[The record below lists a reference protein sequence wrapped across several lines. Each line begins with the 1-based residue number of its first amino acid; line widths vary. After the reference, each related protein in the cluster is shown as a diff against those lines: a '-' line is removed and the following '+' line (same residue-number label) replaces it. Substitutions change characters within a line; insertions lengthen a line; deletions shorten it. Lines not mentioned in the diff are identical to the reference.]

1 MPDLRF
7 FIAIAVL
14 SVVVL
19 VVCCLVYALLSR
31 ALWFSIH
38 ALTHE
43 LEVVRAQVT
52 REVKTRAGAE
62 SQQGGKM
69 NASVLRDLLALT
81 QAQQGGNQQMSRED
95 IIDRGRRGA

>member
-19 VVCCLVYALLSR
+19 VVCCLIYALLSR
-31 ALWFSIH
+31 AIWYSLN
-38 ALTHE
+38 AMNHE

-52 REVKTRAGAE
+52 REVKTRAGAASAE
-62 SQQGGKM
+62 GSKM
-69 NASVLRDLLALT
+69 SASVLRDLLALT
-81 QAQQGGNQQMSRED
+81 QAQQGGNQQMTRED
-95 IIDRGRRGA
+95 IIERGRRGA

>member
-7 FIAIAVL
+7 FIAIGVL

-19 VVCCLVYALLSR
+19 VVSCLIYALLSR
-31 ALWFSIH
+31 TIWFSIN
-38 ALTHE
+38 ALSHE

-69 NASVLRDLLALT
+69 SASVLKDILALT
-81 QAQQGGNQQMSRED
+81 QAQQGGNQQLSRED

>member
-7 FIAIAVL
+7 FIAMAVL

-19 VVCCLVYALLSR
+19 VVSCLIYALLSR
-31 ALWFSIH
+31 SLWY
-38 ALTHE
+38 AMNTLTHE

-52 REVKTRAGAE
+52 REVKTRAGHE

-69 NASVLRDLLALT
+69 SASVLRDLLALT
-81 QAQQGGNQQMSRED
+81 QAQQGGNQQMSRDE
-95 IIDRGRRGA
+95 IIERGRRA

>member
-7 FIAIAVL
+7 FVAIAVL

-19 VVCCLVYALLSR
+19 VVTCLIYALLSR
-31 ALWFSIH
+31 SLWYAMN

-52 REVKTRAGAE
+52 REVKTRAGQE

-69 NASVLRDLLALT
+69 SANVLKDLLALT
-81 QAQQGGNQQMSRED
+81 QAQQGGNQQMTRED
-95 IIDRGRRGA
+95 IIEKGRRGA

>member
-19 VVCCLVYALLSR
+19 VVTSLIYALLSR
-31 ALWFSIH
+31 ALWHSINSL
-38 ALTHE
+38 AHE

-52 REVKTRAGAE
+52 REVKTRAGAA
-62 SQQGGKM
+62 SQEGGRM
-69 NASVLRDLLALT
+69 SAGVLKDLLALT

>member
-19 VVCCLVYALLSR
+19 VVSCLVYALLSR
-31 ALWFSIH
+31 ALWYAMNTLS
-38 ALTHE
+38 HE

-52 REVKTRAGAE
+52 REVKTRAGAA
-62 SQQGGKM
+62 SQEGGKM
-69 NASVLRDLLALT
+69 SASVLRDLLALT

>member
-31 ALWFSIH
+31 SLWYAMN

-52 REVKTRAGAE
+52 REVKTRAGQE
-62 SQQGGKM
+62 SQAGSKM
-69 NASVLRDLLALT
+69 SASVLRDLLALT
-81 QAQQGGNQQMSRED
+81 QAQQGGNQQMTRED
-95 IIDRGRRGA
+95 VIEKGRRGA

>member
-7 FIAIAVL
+7 FVAIAVL

-19 VVCCLVYALLSR
+19 VVSCLVYALLSR
-31 ALWFSIH
+31 AIWYQLSSM
-38 ALTHE
+38 AHE
-43 LEVVRAQVT
+43 IEVVRAQVT

-69 NASVLRDLLALT
+69 SATVLKDLLALT
-81 QAQQGGNQQMSRED
+81 QAQQGGNQQMSRDD

>member
-19 VVCCLVYALLSR
+19 VVTCLVYALLSR
-31 ALWFSIH
+31 ALWYSINS
-38 ALTHE
+38 LTHE

-52 REVKTRAGAE
+52 REVKTRAGAA
-62 SQQGGKM
+62 SQEGGKM
-69 NASVLRDLLALT
+69 SAGVLRDLLALT
-81 QAQQGGNQQMSRED
+81 QAQQGGDKQMSRED

>member
-7 FIAIAVL
+7 FIAVGVL

-19 VVCCLVYALLSR
+19 VVTCLIYALLSR
-31 ALWFSIH
+31 AIWYSIN

-62 SQQGGKM
+62 SQSGGKM
-69 NASVLRDLLALT
+69 SASVLRDLLALT
-81 QAQQGGNQQMSRED
+81 QAQQGGNQQMTRED
-95 IIDRGRRGA
+95 IIEKGRRGA